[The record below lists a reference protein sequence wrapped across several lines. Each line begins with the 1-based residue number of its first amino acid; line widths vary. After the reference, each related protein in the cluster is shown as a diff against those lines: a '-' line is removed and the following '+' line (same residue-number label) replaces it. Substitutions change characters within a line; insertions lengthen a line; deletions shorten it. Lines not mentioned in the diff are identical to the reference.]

1 MIGQGR
7 SIRTNRKPGI
17 IKKRLYRQLL
27 CNISRFKVVGSR
39 SAPQLKHLPSWR
51 VWMEEVLMNKVYQ
64 GQWVIAAH
72 NSAMDM
78 QNKQIRQPG
87 SQTEP
92 LRLSGIAL
100 DTGQKQSLVSIN
112 CLLDHCFIV
121 RVLPLSF
128 IHNVWKK
135 KDWFYFEKTGVMN
148 DWV

>member
-1 MIGQGR
+1 MNLLGWVECFVCLMHLWLSVYNPTPITSDWSREINSNEQEAWHH
-7 SIRTNRKPGI
+7 
-17 IKKRLYRQLL
+17 KKRLYRQLL

-100 DTGQKQSLVSIN
+100 DTGQKQSLVKAAGQ
-112 CLLDHCFIV
+112 H
-121 RVLPLSF
+121 
-128 IHNVWKK
+128 
-135 KDWFYFEKTGVMN
+135 
-148 DWV
+148 